1 MVAEDDGDVFTKKG
15 RVILSLAGWHILS
28 VSQLKGLEVHL
39 HLCQCVAGG
48 VLGQAVAAVLFQ
60 SREEGSCFCRGWILS
75 MQHSAGR
82 SPEEEGV
89 GRRESKV
96 P

>member
-1 MVAEDDGDVFTKKG
+1 M
-15 RVILSLAGWHILS
+15 
-28 VSQLKGLEVHL
+28 SQLKALVVYL

-48 VLGQAVAAVLFQ
+48 VLGQAVAAVPFQ
-60 SREEGSCFCRGWILS
+60 NREEGSCFCRGWISS